1 MKKLI
6 PAIAMLLISI
16 VLLSTA
22 SFAWFSMNTTVTV
35 TGMEIKAKTD
45 NTYLLIS
52 TSVSGA
58 DEAAEAASIQ
68 EGGLV
73 TVDFAMGPTE
83 VYPSAPALTAAEAAY
98 LPVSTGKKVGEDAIT
113 VAGVQVTNAATVATV
128 TNWYT
133 ANAASPE
140 AATIKNGSARQL
152 TTFDGYVVH
161 KTVYL
166 TVAAGSNPANN
177 LSVTATMTQ
186 KTGGT
191 DIDAVKMVIVT
202 NDGGFAVIT
211 TSNTSADISGTNT
224 DITDTTVR
232 VVDIWLYYDG
242 NATEVY
248 TNNMANLTGVDI
260 VLDFNVDSNP

>member
-22 SFAWFSMNTTVTV
+22 SFAWFSMNTTVSV

-45 NTYLLIS
+45 NTYLLINN
-52 TSVSGA
+52 SVSGA

-68 EGGLV
+68 AAGLL

-98 LPVSTGKKVGEDAIT
+98 LPASTGKKVGEDAIT
-113 VAGVQVTNAATVATV
+113 VAGVQVTNATTAATV

-133 ANAASPE
+133 ANAASP
-140 AATIKNGSARQL
+140 
-152 TTFDGYVVH
+152 
-161 KTVYL
+161 
-166 TVAAGSNPANN
+166 
-177 LSVTATMTQ
+177 
-186 KTGGT
+186 
-191 DIDAVKMVIVT
+191 DA
-202 NDGGFAVIT
+202 GFAVIST
-211 TSNTSADISGTNT
+211 INTSADISGTNT

-260 VLDFNVDSNP
+260 VLEFTVDSNP